1 MIYYI
6 FLDIDGVLNDEIYIE
21 KCYDMNGGYPM
32 STSYVPFDPKT
43 LFNLMNLVQK
53 IRLVSDEEPRIVLS
67 STWRLR
73 ETDTEIVKARI
84 AEYGLRLF
92 DKTPYIH
99 SERGLE
105 IKSFLNKQ
113 NLDENDYKFVILDD
127 DKFDIE
133 TIYADNLVY
142 VNRIYGLS
150 VSDVNKALKILD
162 IDITMKGEDYENRR
176 YKNGKKSNRNFYY
189 EIN

>member
-6 FLDIDGVLNDEIYIE
+6 FLDIDGVLNDEVYIE

-32 STSYVPFDPKT
+32 SMSYVPFDPKT

-67 STWRLR
+67 STWRLH
-73 ETDTEIVKARI
+73 ETDTGIVKARI

-105 IKSFLNKQ
+105 IKSFLSKQ

-176 YKNGKKSNRNFYY
+176 YKKSKKFGRNFYY
-189 EIN
+189 EIG

>member
-6 FLDIDGVLNDEIYIE
+6 FLDIDGVLNDEVHIE
-21 KCYDMNGGYPM
+21 KCYEMNGGYPM
-32 STSYVPFDPKT
+32 SMNHVPFDPKALT
-43 LFNLMNLVQK
+43 NLMNLVKK
-53 IRLVSDEEPRIVLS
+53 IREVGAPRIVLS
-67 STWRLR
+67 STWRLH
-73 ETDTEIVKARI
+73 EIDMEIVSARI

-99 SERGLE
+99 SQRGME
-105 IKSFLNKQ
+105 IKAFLERMSEEHPVEEYP
-113 NLDENDYKFVILDD
+113 DEEFKFVILDD

-133 TIYADNLVY
+133 TIYPDNLVY

-162 IDITMKGEDYENRR
+162 IGVELDGDCN
-176 YKNGKKSNRNFYY
+176 
-189 EIN
+189 

>member
-6 FLDIDGVLNDEIYIE
+6 FLDIDGVLNDEVYIE

-32 STSYVPFDPKT
+32 SMSYVPFDPKA
-43 LFNLMNLVQK
+43 LSNLMNLVQK
-53 IRLVSDEEPRIVLS
+53 IRLVSDGEPRIVLS
-67 STWRLR
+67 STWRLH

-105 IKSFLNKQ
+105 IKSFLSKQ

-162 IDITMKGEDYENRR
+162 IDITMKGEDYENR
-176 YKNGKKSNRNFYY
+176 
-189 EIN
+189 

>member
-6 FLDIDGVLNDEIYIE
+6 FLDIDGVLNDEVYIE

-32 STSYVPFDPKT
+32 SMNFAPFDPKA

-53 IRLVSDEEPRIVLS
+53 IRLVSDGEPRIVLS
-67 STWRLR
+67 STWRLN
-73 ETDTEIVKARI
+73 EIDTEIVKARI

-92 DKTPYIH
+92 DKTPHIH

-105 IKSFLNKQ
+105 IKSFLSEQ
-113 NLDENDYKFVILDD
+113 DLDENDYKFVILDD

-150 VSDVNKALKILD
+150 VSDVNKALKILG
-162 IDITMKGEDYENRR
+162 IDMTMLEE
-176 YKNGKKSNRNFYY
+176 GK
-189 EIN
+189 E